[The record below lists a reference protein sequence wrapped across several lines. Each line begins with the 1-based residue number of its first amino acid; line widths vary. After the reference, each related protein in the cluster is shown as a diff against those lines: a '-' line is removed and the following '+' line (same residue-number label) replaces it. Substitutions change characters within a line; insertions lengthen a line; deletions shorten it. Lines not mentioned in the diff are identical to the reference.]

1 MALVC
6 RVVSQERVT
15 IGLSNIMSKEF
26 PLKEI
31 TKLKFMHSSHEV
43 IILFSTDSYK
53 SAFSICFLPSL
64 LLIIQVPKAL

>member
-26 PLKEI
+26 PLK
-31 TKLKFMHSSHEV
+31 KL
-43 IILFSTDSYK
+43 
-53 SAFSICFLPSL
+53 
-64 LLIIQVPKAL
+64 QN